1 MSMKFGFEIFLIFLL
16 PLGTAVIF
24 GAIAERLG
32 AKVMSGL
39 VAIGGLCLGTYFLS
53 SILAIFIVR

>member
-1 MSMKFGFEIFLIFLL
+1 MKFGLEIVFIFLL

-24 GAIAERLG
+24 GMIAERLG

-53 SILAIFIVR
+53 SVLAIFIVR

>member
-1 MSMKFGFEIFLIFLL
+1 MKFGLEIFLIFVL

-24 GAIAERLG
+24 GMLAERLG

-53 SILAIFIVR
+53 SVLTIFIVR

>member
-1 MSMKFGFEIFLIFLL
+1 MKFGLEIVFTFFL

-24 GAIAERLG
+24 GMIAERLG

-39 VAIGGLCLGTYFLS
+39 VAIGDLCLGTYFLS
-53 SILAIFIVR
+53 SILTIFIVR